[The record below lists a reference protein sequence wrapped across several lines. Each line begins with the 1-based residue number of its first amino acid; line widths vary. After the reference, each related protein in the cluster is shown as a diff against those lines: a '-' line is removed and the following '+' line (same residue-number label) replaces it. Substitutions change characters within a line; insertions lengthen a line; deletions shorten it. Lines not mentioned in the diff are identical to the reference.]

1 MQQNTK
7 MKLLVV
13 MISTK
18 IPLRICEDMCKT
30 SVEAVNAK
38 DVTNKK
44 EFANRKR
51 PTNC

>member
-1 MQQNTK
+1 MFVHSK
-7 MKLLVV
+7 MRTGIIKF
-13 MISTK
+13 